1 MIHSEAWIAIGVF
14 YVHQTS
20 GFRRFVWSMKWNVQT
35 NTENL
40 RIAWRSLGSQM
51 LRTVITVAI
60 IAIGIMA
67 LVAMITATK
76 ALENKVNQEFSRM
89 GSNTF
94 TIYSAGV
101 MGQGGRRGMRQRV
114 SEVISYEQAAAFLER
129 FKFDA
134 NVSMSAVASYNAQLK
149 ANGEESNP
157 NVKVI
162 GCDPSYLDLSGF
174 TLEAGRNLAPSELA
188 NGSNVVILGQDIIKK
203 IFKDQPMPIGEKMY
217 IGQFQYEIVGVLE
230 SKGNTLGIAGD
241 NQCLI
246 PVSNVRKNFNNK
258 DTEYRINVRV
268 NDVTQLDKAMSEA
281 AGWMR
286 IVREDAL
293 SEPESFEL
301 IKSDRMAQD
310 LNELISGITMGA
322 SVIGV
327 ITLLG
332 AAIGLMNIM
341 LVSVTER
348 TREIGTRKAIG
359 ASSTI
364 IRRQFLIEAI
374 LIGQIGGIIGIL
386 LGILAGNIVSLII
399 ETPFTIPWLW
409 IFLGVTICFF
419 VSVISGYYP
428 ARKAANLDPIDA
440 LRYE

>member
-1 MIHSEAWIAIGVF
+1 MNRSI
-14 YVHQTS
+14 
-20 GFRRFVWSMKWNVQT
+20 NT
-35 NTENL
+35 NIENL
-40 RIAWRSLGSQM
+40 RIAWRALGSQT
-51 LRTVITVAI
+51 LRTIITVAI

-101 MGQGGRRGMRQRV
+101 TGQGGRHGMRQRV
-114 SEVISYEQAAAFLER
+114 SEVINYEEAKAFIDQYA
-129 FKFDA
+129 FDA
-134 NVSMSAVASYNAQLK
+134 NVSMSAVASYNAKLK
-149 ANGEESNP
+149 ANGNESNP

-162 GCDPSYLDLSGF
+162 GCDPDYLELSGF
-174 TLEAGRNLAPSELA
+174 TLEAGRNLAPSELE
-188 NGSNVVILGQDIIKK
+188 NGSNVVILGQDIITKLFQDK
-203 IFKDQPMPIGEKMY
+203 PAPIGDKMY
-217 IGQFQYEIVGVLE
+217 IGQFQYEIIGVLK

-246 PVSNVRKNFNNK
+246 PVSNVRKNFNS
-258 DTEYRINVRV
+258 DETEYRINVRV
-268 NDVTQLDKAMSEA
+268 KEVEQLDKAMSEA

-286 IVREDAL
+286 IIRKDPLDA
-293 SEPESFEL
+293 EESFEL

-310 LNELISGITMGA
+310 LNELISGITLGA
-322 SVIGV
+322 SVIGI

-359 ASSTI
+359 ASSAM

-374 LIGQIGGIIGIL
+374 LIGQIGGAIGIV
-386 LGILAGNIVSLII
+386 LGILAGNVVSII
-399 ETPFTIPWLW
+399 IDTPFTIPWLW
-409 IFLGVTICFF
+409 IFLGVSICFL
-419 VSVISGYYP
+419 VSVVSGYYP
-428 ARKAANLDPIDA
+428 ARKAAGLDPIEA

>member
-1 MIHSEAWIAIGVF
+1 MSRGL
-14 YVHQTS
+14 
-20 GFRRFVWSMKWNVQT
+20 QT
-35 NTENL
+35 NIENL
-40 RIAWRSLGSQM
+40 RIAWRALGSQT
-51 LRTVITVAI
+51 LRTIITVAI

-101 MGQGGRRGMRQRV
+101 MGQGGRHGVRQRV
-114 SEVISYEQAAAFLER
+114 SEVINFEQAKAFIEQYS
-129 FKFDA
+129 FDA
-134 NVSMSAVASYNAQLK
+134 NVSMSAVASYNAKLK
-149 ANGEESNP
+149 ANGNESNP

-162 GCDPSYLDLSGF
+162 GCDPSYLELSGF
-174 TLEAGRNLAPSELA
+174 TLSSGRNLAQSELET
-188 NGSNVVILGQDIIKK
+188 GKNVVILGNDIIKK
-203 IFKDQPMPIGEKMY
+203 LFKDNPAPIGDKLY
-217 IGQFQYEIVGVLE
+217 IGQFQYEIIGVLE

-246 PVSNVRKNFNNK
+246 PVSNVRKNFNSD

-268 NDVTQLDKAMSEA
+268 NEVTQLDKAMSEA

-286 IVREDAL
+286 IIRQDKLNDA
-293 SEPESFEL
+293 ESFEL

-322 SVIGV
+322 SVIGI

-348 TREIGTRKAIG
+348 TREIGIRKAIG
-359 ASSTI
+359 ASSAV

-374 LIGQIGGIIGIL
+374 LIGQIGGVIGIF
-386 LGILAGNIVSLII
+386 LGILAGNVVSLII
-399 ETPFTIPWLW
+399 ETSFTIPWLW
-409 IFLGVTICFF
+409 IFLGVTICFI
-419 VSVISGYYP
+419 VSVVSGYYP
-428 ARKAANLDPIDA
+428 ARKASQLDPIEA

>member
-1 MIHSEAWIAIGVF
+1 MSRGL
-14 YVHQTS
+14 
-20 GFRRFVWSMKWNVQT
+20 QT
-35 NTENL
+35 NIENL
-40 RIAWRSLGSQM
+40 RIAWRALGSQT
-51 LRTVITVAI
+51 LRTIITVAI

-101 MGQGGRRGMRQRV
+101 MGQGGRHGVRQRV
-114 SEVISYEQAAAFLER
+114 SEVINFEQAKAFIEQYS
-129 FKFDA
+129 FDA
-134 NVSMSAVASYNAQLK
+134 NVSMSAVASYNAKLK
-149 ANGEESNP
+149 ANGNESNP

-162 GCDPSYLDLSGF
+162 GCDPSYLELSGF
-174 TLEAGRNLAPSELA
+174 TLSSGRNLAQSELET
-188 NGSNVVILGQDIIKK
+188 GKNVVILGNDIIKK
-203 IFKDQPMPIGEKMY
+203 LFKDNPAPIGDKLY
-217 IGQFQYEIVGVLE
+217 IGQFQYEIIGVLE

-246 PVSNVRKNFNNK
+246 PVSNVRKNFNSD

-268 NDVTQLDKAMSEA
+268 NEVTQLDKAMSEA

-286 IVREDAL
+286 IIRQDKLNDA
-293 SEPESFEL
+293 ESFEL

-322 SVIGV
+322 SVIGI

-348 TREIGTRKAIG
+348 TREIGIRKAIG
-359 ASSTI
+359 ASSAV

-374 LIGQIGGIIGIL
+374 LIGQIGGIIGIF
-386 LGILAGNIVSLII
+386 LGILAGNVVSLII
-399 ETPFTIPWLW
+399 ETSFTIPWLW
-409 IFLGVTICFF
+409 IFLGVTICFI
-419 VSVISGYYP
+419 VSVVSGYYP
-428 ARKAANLDPIDA
+428 ARKASQLDPIEA

>member
-1 MIHSEAWIAIGVF
+1 
-14 YVHQTS
+14 
-20 GFRRFVWSMKWNVQT
+20 
-35 NTENL
+35 
-40 RIAWRSLGSQM
+40 
-51 LRTVITVAI
+51 
-60 IAIGIMA
+60 
-67 LVAMITATK
+67 
-76 ALENKVNQEFSRM
+76 M

-101 MGQGGRRGMRQRV
+101 MGQGGRHGVRQRV
-114 SEVISYEQAAAFLER
+114 SEVINFEQAKAFIEQYS
-129 FKFDA
+129 FDA
-134 NVSMSAVASYNAQLK
+134 NVSMSAVASYNAKLK
-149 ANGEESNP
+149 ANGNESNP

-162 GCDPSYLDLSGF
+162 GCDPSYLELSGF
-174 TLEAGRNLAPSELA
+174 TLSSGRNLAQSELET
-188 NGSNVVILGQDIIKK
+188 GKNVVILGNDIIKK
-203 IFKDQPMPIGEKMY
+203 LFKDNPAPIGDKLY
-217 IGQFQYEIVGVLE
+217 IGQFQYEIIGVLE

-246 PVSNVRKNFNNK
+246 PVSNVRKNFNSD

-268 NDVTQLDKAMSEA
+268 NEVTQLDKAMSEA

-286 IVREDAL
+286 IIRQDKLNDA
-293 SEPESFEL
+293 ESFEL

-322 SVIGV
+322 SVIGI

-348 TREIGTRKAIG
+348 TREIGIRKAIG
-359 ASSTI
+359 ASSAV

-374 LIGQIGGIIGIL
+374 LIGQIGGIIGIF
-386 LGILAGNIVSLII
+386 LGILAGNVVSLII
-399 ETPFTIPWLW
+399 ETSFTIPWLW
-409 IFLGVTICFF
+409 IFLGVTICFI
-419 VSVISGYYP
+419 VSVVSGYYP
-428 ARKAANLDPIDA
+428 ARKASQLDPIEA

>member
-1 MIHSEAWIAIGVF
+1 
-14 YVHQTS
+14 
-20 GFRRFVWSMKWNVQT
+20 MKWNLHT
-35 NTENL
+35 NIENL
-40 RIAWRSLGSQM
+40 RVAWRALGSQM

-101 MGQGGRRGMRQRV
+101 IGQGGRHGMRQRV
-114 SEVISYEQAAAFLER
+114 SEVISFEQASSFIDR

-134 NVSMSAVASYNAQLK
+134 DVSMSAVASYNAKLK
-149 ANGEESNP
+149 ANGEETNP

-174 TLEAGRNLAPSELA
+174 TLEAGRNLAPSEMD

-203 IFKDQPMPIGEKMY
+203 LFQNEPAPIGSKMY
-217 IGQFQYEIVGVLE
+217 IGQFQYEIVGILK

-246 PVSNVRKNFNNK
+246 PVSNVRKNFSS
-258 DTEYRINVRV
+258 DETEYRINVRV
-268 NDVTQLDKAMSEA
+268 NEVTQLDKAMSEA

-286 IVREDAL
+286 IVRQDAL

-322 SVIGV
+322 SIIGV

-359 ASSTI
+359 ASASI
-364 IRRQFLIEAI
+364 IRKQFLIEAI
-374 LIGQIGGIIGIL
+374 LIGQIGGIIGIV
-386 LGILAGNIVSLII
+386 LGILAGNVVSLII
-399 ETPFTIPWLW
+399 ETPFTIPWIW
-409 IFLGVTICFF
+409 IGLGVTICFI
-419 VSVISGYYP
+419 VSVVSGYYP
-428 ARKAANLDPIDA
+428 AKKAADLDPIEA

>member
-1 MIHSEAWIAIGVF
+1 MNRSI
-14 YVHQTS
+14 
-20 GFRRFVWSMKWNVQT
+20 NT
-35 NTENL
+35 NIENL
-40 RIAWRSLGSQM
+40 RIAWRALGSQT
-51 LRTVITVAI
+51 LRTIITVAI

-101 MGQGGRRGMRQRV
+101 TGQGGRQGMRQRV
-114 SEVISYEQAAAFLER
+114 SEVINYEEAKAFIDQYA
-129 FKFDA
+129 FDA
-134 NVSMSAVASYNAQLK
+134 NVSMSAVASYNAKLK
-149 ANGEESNP
+149 ANGNESNP

-162 GCDPSYLDLSGF
+162 GCDPDYLELSGF
-174 TLEAGRNLAPSELA
+174 TLEAGRNLAPSELE
-188 NGSNVVILGQDIIKK
+188 NGSNVVILGQDIITKLFQDK
-203 IFKDQPMPIGEKMY
+203 PAPIGDKMY
-217 IGQFQYEIVGVLE
+217 IGQFQYEIIGVLK

-246 PVSNVRKNFNNK
+246 PVSNVRKNFNS
-258 DTEYRINVRV
+258 DETEYRINVRV
-268 NDVTQLDKAMSEA
+268 KEVEQLDKAMSEA

-286 IVREDAL
+286 IIRKDPLDA
-293 SEPESFEL
+293 EESFEL

-310 LNELISGITMGA
+310 LNELISGITLGA
-322 SVIGV
+322 SVIGI

-359 ASSTI
+359 ASSAM

-374 LIGQIGGIIGIL
+374 LIGQIGGAIGIV
-386 LGILAGNIVSLII
+386 LGILAGNVVSII
-399 ETPFTIPWLW
+399 IDTPFTIPWLW
-409 IFLGVTICFF
+409 IFLGVSICFL
-419 VSVISGYYP
+419 VSVVSGYYP
-428 ARKAANLDPIDA
+428 ARKAAGLDPIEA

>member
-1 MIHSEAWIAIGVF
+1 MAWI
-14 YVHQTS
+14 HQTH
-20 GFRRFVWSMKWNVQT
+20 VENV
-35 NTENL
+35 
-40 RIAWRSLGSQM
+40 RVAWRSLGSQL
-51 LRTVITVAI
+51 LRTIITVAI

-94 TIYSAGV
+94 TIYSAGI
-101 MGQGGRRGMRQRV
+101 MGQGGRHGMRQRV
-114 SEVISYEQAAAFLER
+114 SEVIR
-129 FKFDA
+129 FEEAKRFQELYAFDA

-162 GCDPSYLDLSGF
+162 GCDASYLDLSGF
-174 TLEAGRNLAPSELA
+174 TLQSGRNLAEAELI
-188 NGSNVVILGQDIIKK
+188 NGNNVVILGQDIIKK
-203 IFKDQPMPIGEKMY
+203 LFKDAPNPVGEKLY
-217 IGQFQYEIVGVLE
+217 IGSFQYEIIGVLE

-246 PVSNVRKNFNNK
+246 PVSNVRKNFNSK

-286 IVREDAL
+286 IIRGDQL
-293 SEPESFEL
+293 SDPESFEL

-310 LNELISGITMGA
+310 LNGLISGITMGA
-322 SVIGV
+322 SIIGV

-359 ASSTI
+359 ASASV

-374 LIGQIGGIIGIL
+374 LIGQIGGVIGIV

-399 ETPFTIPWLW
+399 ETPFTIPWVW
-409 IFLGVTICFF
+409 IFLGVTICFI
-419 VSVISGYYP
+419 VSVVSGYYP
-428 ARKAANLDPIDA
+428 ARKAANLDPIEA

>member
-1 MIHSEAWIAIGVF
+1 MSRGL
-14 YVHQTS
+14 
-20 GFRRFVWSMKWNVQT
+20 QT
-35 NTENL
+35 NIENL
-40 RIAWRSLGSQM
+40 RIAWRALGSQT

-101 MGQGGRRGMRQRV
+101 MGQGGRHGVRQRV
-114 SEVISYEQAAAFLER
+114 SEVINFEQAKAFIEQYS
-129 FKFDA
+129 FDA
-134 NVSMSAVASYNAQLK
+134 NVSMSAVASYNAKLK
-149 ANGEESNP
+149 ANGNESNP

-162 GCDPSYLDLSGF
+162 GCDPSYLELSGF
-174 TLEAGRNLAPSELA
+174 TLSSGRNLAQSELET
-188 NGSNVVILGQDIIKK
+188 GKNVVILGNDIIKK
-203 IFKDQPMPIGEKMY
+203 LFKDNPAPIGDKLY
-217 IGQFQYEIVGVLE
+217 IGQFQYEIIGVLE

-246 PVSNVRKNFNNK
+246 PVSNVRKNFNSD

-268 NDVTQLDKAMSEA
+268 NEVTQLDKAMSEA

-286 IVREDAL
+286 IIRQDKLNDA
-293 SEPESFEL
+293 ESFEL

-322 SVIGV
+322 SVIGI

-348 TREIGTRKAIG
+348 TREIGIRKAIG
-359 ASSTI
+359 ASSAV

-374 LIGQIGGIIGIL
+374 LIGQIGGIIGIF
-386 LGILAGNIVSLII
+386 LGILAGNVVSLII
-399 ETPFTIPWLW
+399 ETSFTIPWLW
-409 IFLGVTICFF
+409 IFLGVTICFI
-419 VSVISGYYP
+419 VSVVSGYYP
-428 ARKAANLDPIDA
+428 ARKASQLDPIEA